1 MLCLRFDNMINNVYN
16 SNKSKS
22 GERQVITVAEKFNDR
37 IAELLKEK
45 DMTQRDLARKIGVTD
60 SAMSHYIKGDRVPR
74 AAVILLIA
82 DVLETSPDYIMYGK
96 PSNKEAEIDQ
106 AVRLIARNSEQL
118 SHEDKVRIMN
128 ILLGDK

>member
-1 MLCLRFDNMINNVYN
+1 MINNVYN

-22 GERQVITVAEKFNDR
+22 GERQVVTVAEKFNDR
-37 IAELLKEK
+37 IAGLLKEK

-74 AAVILLIA
+74 AAVILQIA
-82 DVLETSPDYIMYGK
+82 NALETSPDYIMYGK

-128 ILLGDK
+128 ILLGNK

>member
-1 MLCLRFDNMINNVYN
+1 MINNVYN

-22 GERQVITVAEKFNDR
+22 GERQVVTVAEKFNDR
-37 IAELLKEK
+37 IAGLLKEK

-74 AAVILLIA
+74 AAVILQIA
-82 DVLETSPDYIMYGK
+82 NALETSPDYIMYGK

>member
-1 MLCLRFDNMINNVYN
+1 MV
-16 SNKSKS
+16 
-22 GERQVITVAEKFNDR
+22 TVAEKFNDR
-37 IAELLKEK
+37 IAGLLKEK

-74 AAVILLIA
+74 A

-106 AVRLIARNSEQL
+106 AVRLIARNSKQL